1 MPASVLVG
9 AGKAAP
15 HARTLAEAAPD
26 QPSVKPEEKVLA
38 ANRRFYTAMDSL
50 DLEGME
56 AVWLHADWVK
66 CVHPGWEL
74 LEGWEEVRESWKRI
88 FANTRRMQVIVS
100 DVQVQVDGAL
110 AWVVDVEQVISTFE
124 TGFSTAWVQAT
135 NLFVEHKGEWLMV
148 HHHASPL
155 PRSED
160 ETVQ

>member
-15 HARTLAEAAPD
+15 HARTLAEAVPD
-26 QPSVKPEEKVLA
+26 QPPVKPEEKVLA

-88 FANTRRMQVIVS
+88 FANTQRMQVIVS

-110 AWVVDVEQVISTFE
+110 AWVVDV
-124 TGFSTAWVQAT
+124 
-135 NLFVEHKGEWLMV
+135 
-148 HHHASPL
+148 
-155 PRSED
+155 
-160 ETVQ
+160 